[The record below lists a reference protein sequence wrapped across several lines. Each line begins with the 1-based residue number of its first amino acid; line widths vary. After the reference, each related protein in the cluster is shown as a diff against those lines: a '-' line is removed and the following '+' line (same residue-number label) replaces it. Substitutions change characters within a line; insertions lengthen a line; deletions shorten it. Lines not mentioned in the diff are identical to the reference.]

1 MKDLGQLDMGFVELT
16 YEEYA
21 AHLLK
26 VAEAAGIN
34 IAIPKIPSQ
43 HELITNGIRLNFLD
57 WGGSGQPILF
67 LHGGGLNAH
76 SWDLI
81 AQAFA
86 SEYWCLALDQRGHG
100 RSEWSPSMDYRPS
113 DYAKDCAD
121 LIRKLSLIKP
131 IIIGT
136 SMGGVNSLALAAL
149 DSSNLGALVLLDVG
163 LNVGPNAGRNELRQ
177 FMAGELEEA
186 SIEDIVEKAV
196 RFNARRDPDL
206 LRTTLRWNVIQLPN
220 NKWTWRYDRRHRQR
234 DDIWSIIAS
243 SRESIINALSSIKC
257 PVLIVRGA
265 NSKVVS
271 AEDVSFLSEKIHH
284 NVTAEISAA
293 GHSIHGDNPKETI
306 NVIKSFLAS
315 AL

>member
-1 MKDLGQLDMGFVELT
+1 MGFAELT
-16 YEEYA
+16 DEEYA
-21 AHLLK
+21 THLLK
-26 VAEAAGIN
+26 VAKAAQISM
-34 IAIPKIPSQ
+34 AVPKIPSQ
-43 HELITNGIRLNFLD
+43 HDLVANGIRLNYLD
-57 WGGSGQPILF
+57 WGGFGKPILF

-81 AQAFA
+81 AQAFT
-86 SEYWCLALDQRGHG
+86 SEYRCLALDQRGHG
-100 RSEWSPSMDYRPS
+100 RSEWSSSMDYRPS

-121 LIRKLSLIKP
+121 LIQKLSLLKP

-136 SMGGVNSLALAAL
+136 SMGGVNALALAAL
-149 DSSNLGALVLLDVG
+149 GSSNLGALVLLDVG
-163 LNVGPNAGRNELRQ
+163 LNVGPSAGRNELRQ
-177 FMAGELEEA
+177 FMTGELEA
-186 SIEDIVEKAV
+186 VSIEDIVAKGV
-196 RFNARRDPDL
+196 NFNARRDPEL

-243 SRESIINALSSIKC
+243 SRESLVDSLPSIEC

-265 NSKVVS
+265 NSRVVF
-271 AEDVSFLSEKIHH
+271 AEDVSFLSAKIPQ

-306 NVIKSFLAS
+306 SVIKRFLAS
-315 AL
+315 A